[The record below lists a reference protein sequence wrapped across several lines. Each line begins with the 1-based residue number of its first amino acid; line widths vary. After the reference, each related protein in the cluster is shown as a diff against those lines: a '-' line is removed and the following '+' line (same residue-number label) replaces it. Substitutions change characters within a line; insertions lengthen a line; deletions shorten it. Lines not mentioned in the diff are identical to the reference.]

1 MPTFMHNAQKKVD
14 LCNVHKLHMCKLAI
28 LLVLLL
34 CKVHKNVMKN
44 LQKFCYF
51 DD

>member
-1 MPTFMHNAQKKVD
+1 MQNAQKNMG
-14 LCNVHKLHMCKLAI
+14 LCNVYKLHMGKLSI

-34 CKVHKNVMKN
+34 CKVYKNVMKN

>member
-1 MPTFMHNAQKKVD
+1 MHNAQKKVG
-14 LCNVHKLHMCKLAI
+14 LGSMHKLHMGKLAI
-28 LLVLLL
+28 LLALLL

>member
-1 MPTFMHNAQKKVD
+1 MHNAQNSVE
-14 LCNVHKLHMCKLAI
+14 LCNVYKLHMFKLAI

-34 CKVHKNVMKN
+34 CKVYKNVMKN
-44 LQKFCYF
+44 VQKFCDF